1 MQALQQYIDLY
12 REHHE
17 VIERHSAPV
26 LNAMRREALQAVE
39 SNGLPSTRHEDY
51 KRTDLEAMFAP
62 DFGLNIT
69 RIELPSQPHEAF
81 RCDVPN
87 LSTQLYFLVGDNFY
101 RHDRNRELPNGVLAG
116 SLRDMAE
123 QHPDLVARYYGHIAD
138 VNKDGTVA
146 LNTLLAQDGFFL
158 YIPRHVVVERPIQ
171 LVNIISG
178 GVSMMHNRRILVVAE
193 EGAQAKLLVCD
204 HSEDD
209 GINQLITQVTEI
221 YAGEGAVVDYYNLE
235 ENATCVQR
243 VTSTFVKQE
252 ATSNVLVNGIT
263 LRNGTTRDNYYVTLN
278 GEGCESQLC
287 GMAIA
292 DGDKLIDVHTH
303 IDHKVAH
310 CSSNELFKFV
320 LDDNATGSFAGR
332 ILVRE
337 GSQKT
342 QAYQS
347 NKNLCASPTAHM
359 YTKPQLEIYADD
371 VKCSHGATIGQLDQ
385 QALFYMRTRGIS
397 EPEARMLLQFAFM
410 SDVIENVRLEALKD
424 RLRQLVEKR
433 FRGELSQCQQCAMR
447 TQKQQQQ

>member
-17 VIERHSAPV
+17 VIDRHSTAV
-26 LNAMRREALQAVE
+26 LNALRPAALQE
-39 SNGLPSTRHEDY
+39 IERKGLPTTRHEDY
-51 KRTDLEAMFAP
+51 HHTNLEEIFAP
-62 DFGLNIT
+62 DYGLNIT

-101 RHDRNRELPNGVLAG
+101 RNDRNRELPDGVLAG
-116 SLRDMAE
+116 SLRDIAE
-123 QHPDLVARYYGHIAD
+123 SHPELVARYYGKVAD
-138 VNKDGTVA
+138 MSKDGTVA

-158 YIPRHVVVERPIQ
+158 YIPRHVVLERPIQ

-209 GINQLITQVTEI
+209 GINQVITQVTEI

-235 ENATCVQR
+235 ENASCVQR
-243 VTSTFVKQE
+243 VSSTFVHQA

-263 LRNGTTRDNYYVTLN
+263 LRNGATRDNYYIALD
-278 GEGCESQLC
+278 GEGCETQLC

-292 DGDKLIDVHTH
+292 DGEKKVDVYSH
-303 IDHKVAH
+303 IDHRAAH
-310 CSSNELFKFV
+310 CTSNELFKFV
-320 LDDNATGSFAGR
+320 LDENAIGSFAGR

-342 QAYQS
+342 EAYQS
-347 NKNLCASPTAHM
+347 NKNLCASSTAHM

-371 VKCSHGATIGQLDQ
+371 VKCSHGATVGQLDQ

-397 EPEARMLLQFAFM
+397 EAEARMLLQFAFM

-447 TQKQQQQ
+447 TQKQQ

>member
-17 VIERHSAPV
+17 VIDRHSTAV
-26 LNAMRREALQAVE
+26 LNALRPAALQE
-39 SNGLPSTRHEDY
+39 IERNGLPTTRHEDY
-51 KRTDLEAMFAP
+51 HHTNLEEIFAP
-62 DFGLNIT
+62 DYGLNIT

-101 RHDRNRELPNGVLAG
+101 RNDRNRELPDGVLAG
-116 SLRDMAE
+116 SLRDIAE
-123 QHPDLVARYYGHIAD
+123 SHPELVARYYGKVAD
-138 VNKDGTVA
+138 MSKDGTVA

-158 YIPRHVVVERPIQ
+158 YIPRHVVLERPIQ

-209 GINQLITQVTEI
+209 GINQVITQVTEI

-235 ENATCVQR
+235 ENASCVQR
-243 VTSTFVKQE
+243 VSSTFVHQA

-263 LRNGTTRDNYYVTLN
+263 LRNGATRDNYYIALD
-278 GEGCESQLC
+278 GEGCETQLC

-292 DGDKLIDVHTH
+292 DGEKKVDVYSH
-303 IDHKVAH
+303 IDHRAAH
-310 CSSNELFKFV
+310 CTSNELFKFV
-320 LDDNATGSFAGR
+320 LDENAIGSFAGR

-342 QAYQS
+342 EAYQS
-347 NKNLCASPTAHM
+347 NKNLCASSTAHM

-371 VKCSHGATIGQLDQ
+371 VKCSHGATVGQLDQ

-397 EPEARMLLQFAFM
+397 EAEARMLLQFAFM

-447 TQKQQQQ
+447 TQKQQ

>member
-17 VIERHSAPV
+17 VINHHSTAV
-26 LNAMRREALQAVE
+26 LNALRPAALQE
-39 SNGLPSTRHEDY
+39 IERNGLPTTRHEDY
-51 KRTDLEAMFAP
+51 HHTNLEAIFAP
-62 DFGLNIT
+62 DYGLNIT
-69 RIELPSQPHEAF
+69 RIDLPSQPHEAF

-101 RHDRNRELPNGVLAG
+101 RNDRNRELPDGVLAG
-116 SLRDMAE
+116 SLRDIAE
-123 QHPDLVARYYGHIAD
+123 SHPELVARYYGKIAD
-138 VNKDGTVA
+138 MSKDGTVA

-158 YIPRHVVVERPIQ
+158 YIPRHVVLERPIQ

-209 GINQLITQVTEI
+209 GINQVITQVTEI
-221 YAGEGAVVDYYNLE
+221 FAGEGAVVDYYNLE
-235 ENATCVQR
+235 ENASCVQR
-243 VTSTFVKQE
+243 VSSTFVHQA

-263 LRNGTTRDNYYVTLN
+263 LRNGITRDNYYIALD
-278 GEGCESQLC
+278 GEGCETQLC

-292 DGDKLIDVHTH
+292 DGEKKVDVYSH
-303 IDHKVAH
+303 IDHRAAH
-310 CSSNELFKFV
+310 CTSNELFKFV
-320 LDDNATGSFAGR
+320 LDENAIGSFSGR

-342 QAYQS
+342 EAYQS

-371 VKCSHGATIGQLDQ
+371 VKCSHGATVGQLDQ

-397 EPEARMLLQFAFM
+397 EAEARMLLQFAFM

-447 TQKQQQQ
+447 TQKQQ

>member
-1 MQALQQYIDLY
+1 MQAIQQYIDLY
-12 REHHE
+12 NQQRE
-17 VIERHSAPV
+17 VIDGHSAAV
-26 LNAMRREALQAVE
+26 LNALRPEALQQVMTA
-39 SNGLPSTRHEDY
+39 GLPTTRDEEY
-51 KRTDLEAMFAP
+51 KHTDLEAAYAP
-62 DFGLNIT
+62 DYGLNIT

-101 RHDRNRELPNGVLAG
+101 RNDRNRELPDGVLAG

-123 QHPDLVARYYGHIAD
+123 AHPELVARYYGRVAD
-138 VNKDGTVA
+138 MKRDGTVA

-158 YIPRHVVVERPIQ
+158 YIPRHVVLERPIQ
-171 LVNIISG
+171 LVNIIGG

-204 HSEDD
+204 HSEDT
-209 GINQLITQVTEI
+209 GTQHLITQVTEI
-221 YAGEGAVVDYYNLE
+221 WAGEGSVVDYYNLE

-243 VTSTFVKQE
+243 VSSTFVHQE
-252 ATSNVLVNGIT
+252 AHSNVLVNGIT
-263 LRNGTTRDNYYVTLN
+263 LRNGATRDNYYIALD
-278 GEGCESQLC
+278 GEGAESHLC

-292 DGDKLIDVHTH
+292 DGEKRVDVYSH
-303 IDHKVAH
+303 IDHRKSH
-310 CSSNELFKFV
+310 CHSNELFKFV
-320 LDDNATGSFAGR
+320 LDDNAVGSFSGR

-342 QAYQS
+342 ESYQS

-371 VKCSHGATIGQLDQ
+371 VKCSHGATVGQLDQ

-397 EPEARMLLQFAFM
+397 EAEARMLLQFAFM
-410 SDVIENVRLEALKD
+410 SDVIENVRLDALKD

-447 TQKQQQQ
+447 TQKQ

>member
-17 VIERHSAPV
+17 VIDRHSTAV
-26 LNAMRREALQAVE
+26 LNALRPAALQE
-39 SNGLPSTRHEDY
+39 IERNGLPTTRHEDY
-51 KRTDLEAMFAP
+51 HHTDLEAIFAP
-62 DFGLNIT
+62 DYGLNIT

-101 RHDRNRELPNGVLAG
+101 RNDRNRELPDGVLAG
-116 SLRDMAE
+116 SLRDIAE
-123 QHPDLVARYYGHIAD
+123 SHPELVARYYGKVAD
-138 VNKDGTVA
+138 MSKDGTVA
-146 LNTLLAQDGFFL
+146 MNTLLAQDGFFL
-158 YIPRHVVVERPIQ
+158 YIPRHVVLERPIQ

-209 GINQLITQVTEI
+209 GINQVITQVTEI

-235 ENATCVQR
+235 ENAACVQR
-243 VTSTFVKQE
+243 VSSTFVHQA

-263 LRNGTTRDNYYVTLN
+263 LRNGTTRDNYYIALD
-278 GEGCESQLC
+278 GEGCETQLC

-292 DGDKLIDVHTH
+292 DGEKKVDVYSH
-303 IDHKVAH
+303 IDHRAAH
-310 CSSNELFKFV
+310 CNSNELFKFV
-320 LDDNATGSFAGR
+320 LDENAIGSFAGR

-342 QAYQS
+342 EAYQS
-347 NKNLCASPTAHM
+347 NKNLCASSTAHM

-371 VKCSHGATIGQLDQ
+371 VKCSHGATVGQLDQ

-397 EPEARMLLQFAFM
+397 EAEARMLLQFAFM

-447 TQKQQQQ
+447 TQKQQ

>member
-17 VIERHSAPV
+17 VIDRHSTAV
-26 LNAMRREALQAVE
+26 LNALRPAALQE
-39 SNGLPSTRHEDY
+39 IERNGLPTTRHEDY
-51 KRTDLEAMFAP
+51 HHTDLEAIFAP
-62 DFGLNIT
+62 DYGLNIT

-101 RHDRNRELPNGVLAG
+101 RNDRNRELPDGVLAG
-116 SLRDMAE
+116 SLRDIAE
-123 QHPDLVARYYGHIAD
+123 SHPELVARYYGKVAD
-138 VNKDGTVA
+138 MSKDGTVA

-158 YIPRHVVVERPIQ
+158 YIPRHVVLERPIQ

-209 GINQLITQVTEI
+209 GINQVITQVTEI

-235 ENATCVQR
+235 ENAACVQR
-243 VTSTFVKQE
+243 VSSTFVHQA

-263 LRNGTTRDNYYVTLN
+263 LRNGTTRDNYYIALD
-278 GEGCESQLC
+278 GEGCETQLC

-292 DGDKLIDVHTH
+292 DGEKKVDVYSH
-303 IDHKVAH
+303 IDHRAAH
-310 CSSNELFKFV
+310 CNSNELFKFV
-320 LDDNATGSFAGR
+320 LDENAIGSFAGR

-342 QAYQS
+342 EAYQS
-347 NKNLCASPTAHM
+347 NKNLCASSTAHM

-371 VKCSHGATIGQLDQ
+371 VKCSHGATVGQLDQ

-397 EPEARMLLQFAFM
+397 EAEARMLLQFAFM

-447 TQKQQQQ
+447 TQKQQ

>member
-1 MQALQQYIDLY
+1 MQAIQQYIDLY
-12 REHHE
+12 REHRD
-17 VIERHSAPV
+17 VINNHSAEA
-26 LNAMRREALQAVE
+26 LNALRQEALAQTE
-39 SNGLPSTRHEDY
+39 KLGLPTTRHEDFHH
-51 KRTDLEAMFAP
+51 TDIEALYTP
-62 DFGLNIT
+62 DYGLNIT

-101 RHDRNRELPNGVLAG
+101 RNDRNRELPDGVLAG
-116 SLRDMAE
+116 SLRDIANS
-123 QHPDLVARYYGHIAD
+123 HPELVARYYGKVAD
-138 VNKDGTVA
+138 MSKDGTVA

-158 YIPRHVVVERPIQ
+158 YIPRHVVLDRPIQ

-193 EGAQAKLLVCD
+193 EGAEVKLLVCD

-209 GINQLITQVTEI
+209 GINQLVTQVTEI
-221 YAGEGAVVDYYNLE
+221 WAGEGAVVDYYNLE
-235 ENATCVQR
+235 ENASCVHR
-243 VTSTFVKQE
+243 VSSTFVHQE

-263 LRNGTTRDNYYVTLN
+263 LRNGTTRDNYYIALD
-278 GEGCESQLC
+278 GEGCETHLC

-292 DGDKLIDVHTH
+292 DKEKSVDVYTH
-303 IDHKVAH
+303 IDHRKAH
-310 CSSNELFKFV
+310 CNSNELFKFV
-320 LDDNATGSFAGR
+320 LDDNAIGSFAGR

-342 QAYQS
+342 EAYQS
-347 NKNLCASPTAHM
+347 NKNLCASSTAHM

-371 VKCSHGATIGQLDQ
+371 VKCSHGATVGQLDQ

-397 EPEARMLLQFAFM
+397 ESEARLLLQFAFM
-410 SDVIENVRLEALKD
+410 SDVIENVRLDALKD

-447 TQKQQQQ
+447 THK

>member
-17 VIERHSAPV
+17 VIDRHSTAV
-26 LNAMRREALQAVE
+26 LNALRPAALQE
-39 SNGLPSTRHEDY
+39 IERIGLPNTRHEDY
-51 KRTDLEAMFAP
+51 HHTDIEAIFAP
-62 DFGLNIT
+62 DYGLNIT

-101 RHDRNRELPNGVLAG
+101 RNDRNRELPDGVIAG
-116 SLRDMAE
+116 SLRDIAE
-123 QHPDLVARYYGHIAD
+123 SQPELVARYYGKVAD
-138 VNKDGTVA
+138 MSKDGTVA
-146 LNTLLAQDGFFL
+146 LNTLLTQDGFFL
-158 YIPRHVVVERPIQ
+158 YIPRHVVLERPIQ

-209 GINQLITQVTEI
+209 GINQVINQVTEI
-221 YAGEGAVVDYYNLE
+221 YAAEGAVVDYYNLE
-235 ENATCVQR
+235 ENASCVQR
-243 VTSTFVKQE
+243 VSSTFVHQA

-263 LRNGTTRDNYYVTLN
+263 LRNGTTRDNYYIALD
-278 GEGCESQLC
+278 GEGCETQLC

-292 DGDKLIDVHTH
+292 DGEKKVDVFSH
-303 IDHKVAH
+303 IDHRAAH
-310 CSSNELFKFV
+310 CTSNELFKFV
-320 LDDNATGSFAGR
+320 LDENAIGSFAGR

-342 QAYQS
+342 EAYQS
-347 NKNLCASPTAHM
+347 NKNLCASSTAHM

-371 VKCSHGATIGQLDQ
+371 VKCSHGATVGQLDQ

-397 EPEARMLLQFAFM
+397 EAEARMLLQFAFM
-410 SDVIENVRLEALKD
+410 SDVIDNVRLEALKD

-447 TQKQQQQ
+447 TQKQQ

>member
-17 VIERHSAPV
+17 VIDRHSTAVIKALRP
-26 LNAMRREALQAVE
+26 AALQE
-39 SNGLPSTRHEDY
+39 IERNGLPTTRHEDY
-51 KRTDLEAMFAP
+51 HHTDLEAIFAP
-62 DFGLNIT
+62 DYGLNIT

-101 RHDRNRELPNGVLAG
+101 RNDRNRELPDGVLAG
-116 SLRDMAE
+116 SLRDIAE
-123 QHPDLVARYYGHIAD
+123 SHPELVARYYGKVAD
-138 VNKDGTVA
+138 MSKDGTVA
-146 LNTLLAQDGFFL
+146 MNTLLAQDGFFL
-158 YIPRHVVVERPIQ
+158 YIPRHVVLERPIQ

-209 GINQLITQVTEI
+209 GINQVITQVTEI

-235 ENATCVQR
+235 ENAACVQR
-243 VTSTFVKQE
+243 VSSTFVHQA

-263 LRNGTTRDNYYVTLN
+263 LRNGTTRDNYYIALD
-278 GEGCESQLC
+278 GEGCETQLC

-292 DGDKLIDVHTH
+292 DGEKKVDVYSH
-303 IDHKVAH
+303 IDHRAAH
-310 CSSNELFKFV
+310 CNSNELFKFV
-320 LDDNATGSFAGR
+320 LDENAIGSFAGR

-342 QAYQS
+342 EAYQS
-347 NKNLCASPTAHM
+347 NKNLCASSTAHM

-371 VKCSHGATIGQLDQ
+371 VKCSHGATVGQLDQ

-397 EPEARMLLQFAFM
+397 EAEARMLLQFAFM

-447 TQKQQQQ
+447 TQKQQ

>member
-17 VIERHSAPV
+17 VIDRHSSAV
-26 LNAMRREALQAVE
+26 LNALRPEALQAIE
-39 SNGLPSTRHEDY
+39 RNGLPTTRHEDY
-51 KRTDLEAMFAP
+51 HHTDLEAMFAP

-101 RHDRNRELPNGVLAG
+101 RNERNRELPDGVIAG
-116 SLRDMAE
+116 SLRDIAE
-123 QHPDLVARYYGHIAD
+123 SHPELVARYYGKVAD
-138 VNKDGTVA
+138 VNKDGIVA
-146 LNTLLAQDGFFL
+146 LNTLLVQDGFFL
-158 YIPRHVVVERPIQ
+158 YIPRHVVLERPIQ

-221 YAGEGAVVDYYNLE
+221 YAGKGAVVDYYNLE

-243 VTSTFVKQE
+243 ISSTFVHQA

-263 LRNGTTRDNYYVTLN
+263 LRNGTTRDNYYIALD
-278 GEGCESQLC
+278 GEGCETQLC

-292 DGDKLIDVHTH
+292 DGDKKVDVYSH
-303 IDHKVAH
+303 IDHRAAH
-310 CSSNELFKFV
+310 CTSNELFKFV
-320 LDDNATGSFAGR
+320 LDENAIGSFAGR

-342 QAYQS
+342 EAYQS
-347 NKNLCASPTAHM
+347 NKNLCAAATAHI

-371 VKCSHGATIGQLDQ
+371 VKCSHGATVGQLDQ

-397 EPEARMLLQFAFM
+397 EAEARMLLQFAFM

-433 FRGELSQCQQCAMR
+433 FRGELSQCQQCAIR
-447 TQKQQQQ
+447 TQKQQ

>member
-12 REHHE
+12 REQRE
-17 VIERHSAPV
+17 VIDRHAAAP
-26 LNAMRREALQAVE
+26 LNALREEALQCIE
-39 SNGLPSTRHEDY
+39 RNGLPSTRHEDY
-51 KRTDLEAMFAP
+51 HHTDLEAMFAP
-62 DFGLNIT
+62 DYGLNIT

-87 LSTQLYFLVGDNFY
+87 LSTQLYFLVGDNFS
-101 RHDRNRELPNGVLAG
+101 RHDRNRELPDGVLAS
-116 SLRDMAE
+116 SLRDMAIE
-123 QHPDLVARYYGHIAD
+123 HPELVARYYGKVAD
-138 VNKDGTVA
+138 MSRDSVAA
-146 LNTLLAQDGFFL
+146 LNTLLVQDGFFL
-158 YIPRHVVVERPIQ
+158 YIPRNVVLERPIQ

-221 YAGEGAVVDYYNLE
+221 WAGEGAVVDYYNLE

-243 VTSTFVKQE
+243 VTSTFVHQE
-252 ATSNVLVNGIT
+252 GTSNVLVNGIT
-263 LRNGTTRDNYYVTLN
+263 LRNGTTRDNYFIALD
-278 GEGCESQLC
+278 GEGCETQLC

-292 DGDKLIDVHTH
+292 DGEKKVDVYSH
-303 IDHKVAH
+303 IDHRAAH
-310 CSSNELFKFV
+310 CNSNELFKFV
-320 LDDNATGSFAGR
+320 LDENAMGSFAGR

-342 QAYQS
+342 EAYQS
-347 NKNLCASPTAHM
+347 NKNLCASSTAHM

-371 VKCSHGATIGQLDQ
+371 VKCSHGATVGQLDQ

-397 EPEARMLLQFAFM
+397 EAEARMLLQFAFM
-410 SDVIENVRLEALKD
+410 SDVIDNVRLEALKD

-447 TQKQQQQ
+447 TQKQ

>member
-17 VIERHSAPV
+17 VIDRHSTAV
-26 LNAMRREALQAVE
+26 LNALRPAALQE
-39 SNGLPSTRHEDY
+39 IERIGLPNTRHEDY
-51 KRTDLEAMFAP
+51 HHTDIEAIFAP
-62 DFGLNIT
+62 DYGLNIT

-101 RHDRNRELPNGVLAG
+101 RNDRDRELPDGVIAG
-116 SLRDMAE
+116 SLRDIAE
-123 QHPDLVARYYGHIAD
+123 SHPELVARYYGKVAD
-138 VNKDGTVA
+138 MSKDGTVA
-146 LNTLLAQDGFFL
+146 LNTLLTQDGFFL
-158 YIPRHVVVERPIQ
+158 YIPRHVVLERPIQ

-209 GINQLITQVTEI
+209 GINQVINQVTEI
-221 YAGEGAVVDYYNLE
+221 YAAEGAVVDYYNLE
-235 ENATCVQR
+235 ENASCVQR
-243 VTSTFVKQE
+243 VSSTFVHQA

-263 LRNGTTRDNYYVTLN
+263 LRNGTTRDNYYIALD
-278 GEGCESQLC
+278 GEGCETQLC

-292 DGDKLIDVHTH
+292 DGEKKVDVFSH
-303 IDHKVAH
+303 IDHRAAH
-310 CSSNELFKFV
+310 CTSNELFKFV
-320 LDDNATGSFAGR
+320 LDENAIGSFAGR

-342 QAYQS
+342 EAYQS
-347 NKNLCASPTAHM
+347 NKNLCASSTAHM

-371 VKCSHGATIGQLDQ
+371 VKCSHGATVGQLDQ

-397 EPEARMLLQFAFM
+397 EAEARMLLQFAFM
-410 SDVIENVRLEALKD
+410 SDVIDNVRLEALKD

-447 TQKQQQQ
+447 TQKQQ

>member
-17 VIERHSAPV
+17 VIDRHSSAV
-26 LNAMRREALQAVE
+26 LNALRPEALQAIE
-39 SNGLPSTRHEDY
+39 RNGLPTTRHEDY
-51 KRTDLEAMFAP
+51 HHTDLEAMFAP

-101 RHDRNRELPNGVLAG
+101 RNERNRELPDGVIAG
-116 SLRDMAE
+116 SLRDIAE
-123 QHPDLVARYYGHIAD
+123 SHPELVARYYGKVAD
-138 VNKDGTVA
+138 VNKDGIVA
-146 LNTLLAQDGFFL
+146 FNTLLAQDGFFL
-158 YIPRHVVVERPIQ
+158 YIPRHVVLERPIQ

-221 YAGEGAVVDYYNLE
+221 YAGKGAVVDYYNLE

-243 VTSTFVKQE
+243 VSSTFVHQV

-263 LRNGTTRDNYYVTLN
+263 LRNGTTRDNYYIALD
-278 GEGCESQLC
+278 GEGCETQLC

-292 DGDKLIDVHTH
+292 DGDKKVDVYSH
-303 IDHKVAH
+303 IDHRAAH
-310 CSSNELFKFV
+310 CTSNELFKFV
-320 LDDNATGSFAGR
+320 LDDNAIGSFAGR

-342 QAYQS
+342 EAYQS
-347 NKNLCASPTAHM
+347 NKNLCAAATAHM

-371 VKCSHGATIGQLDQ
+371 VKCSHGATVGQLDQ

-397 EPEARMLLQFAFM
+397 EAEARMLLQFAFM

-433 FRGELSQCQQCAMR
+433 FRGELSQCQQCAIR
-447 TQKQQQQ
+447 TQKQQ

>member
-17 VIERHSAPV
+17 VIDRHSTAV
-26 LNAMRREALQAVE
+26 LNALRPTALQE
-39 SNGLPSTRHEDY
+39 IERNGLPTTRHEDY
-51 KRTDLEAMFAP
+51 HHTNLEEIFAP
-62 DFGLNIT
+62 DYGLNIT

-101 RHDRNRELPNGVLAG
+101 RNDRNRELPDGVLAG
-116 SLRDMAE
+116 SLRDIAE
-123 QHPDLVARYYGHIAD
+123 SHPELVARYYGKVAD
-138 VNKDGTVA
+138 MSKDGTVA

-158 YIPRHVVVERPIQ
+158 YIPRHVVLERPIQ

-209 GINQLITQVTEI
+209 GINQVITQVTEI

-235 ENATCVQR
+235 ENASCVQR
-243 VTSTFVKQE
+243 VSSTFVHQ
-252 ATSNVLVNGIT
+252 ATTSNVLVNGIT
-263 LRNGTTRDNYYVTLN
+263 LRNGATRDNYYIALD
-278 GEGCESQLC
+278 GEGCETQLC

-292 DGDKLIDVHTH
+292 DGEKKVDVYSH
-303 IDHKVAH
+303 IDHRAAH
-310 CSSNELFKFV
+310 CTSNELFKFV
-320 LDDNATGSFAGR
+320 LDENAIGSFAGR

-342 QAYQS
+342 EAYQS
-347 NKNLCASPTAHM
+347 NKNLCASSTAHM

-371 VKCSHGATIGQLDQ
+371 VKCSHGATVGQLDQ

-397 EPEARMLLQFAFM
+397 EAEARMLLQFAFM

-447 TQKQQQQ
+447 TQKQQ